1 MLVNHIHRCQ
11 LVCSNIRMI
20 SMSRLFILLYCILFV
35 RVKSLDIYESTV
47 SVENITTESG
57 LKFKPDRSRSLK
69 LLSNN
74 GCSICFRFMLKQHK
88 QVALLGIGQSKSEF
102 EIEIFFEGDHK
113 TILQVR
119 TSNDRIEEFNMINID
134 FDEHPIFLN
143 IWHHFCFAIAV
154 EKYQIIMILVCY
166 RQSFSLL
173 AFK

>member
-1 MLVNHIHRCQ
+1 ML
-11 LVCSNIRMI
+11 
-20 SMSRLFILLYCILFV
+20 SMSRLLILFYSILFV

-47 SVENITTESG
+47 SVETITTESG
-57 LKFKPDRSRSLK
+57 LKFKPDTSRSLK

-102 EIEIFFEGDHK
+102 EIEIFIEGDHK

-154 EKYQIIMILVCY
+154 EKYQIIMILVCFM
-166 RQSFSLL
+166 QSFSVL

>member
-1 MLVNHIHRCQ
+1 
-11 LVCSNIRMI
+11 
-20 SMSRLFILLYCILFV
+20 MSRMLILFYSILFV

-47 SVENITTESG
+47 SVETITTESG
-57 LKFKPDRSRSLK
+57 LKFKPDTSRSLK

-102 EIEIFFEGDHK
+102 EIEIFIEGDHK

-154 EKYQIIMILVCY
+154 EKYQIIMILVCFM
-166 RQSFSLL
+166 QSFSVL

>member
-1 MLVNHIHRCQ
+1 MTRL
-11 LVCSNIRMI
+11 LFLFCS
-20 SMSRLFILLYCILFV
+20 LFV
-35 RVKSLDIYESTV
+35 IGKSIVTYKSTI
-47 SVENITTESG
+47 SVENITRESG
-57 LKFKPDRSRSLK
+57 LKFKPDTSRSLK

-88 QVALLGIGQSKSEF
+88 QVTLLGIGESKSEF
-102 EIEIFFEGDHK
+102 EIEIFIEGDHK

-154 EKYQIIMILVCY
+154 EKYQIIMILVSY

>member
-1 MLVNHIHRCQ
+1 M
-11 LVCSNIRMI
+11 CSNIRMI

-102 EIEIFFEGDHK
+102 EIEIFIEGDHK

-166 RQSFSLL
+166 AMFSHHLI
-173 AFK
+173 FT

>member
-1 MLVNHIHRCQ
+1 MLI
-11 LVCSNIRMI
+11 
-20 SMSRLFILLYCILFV
+20 LFYSILFV

-57 LKFKPDRSRSLK
+57 LKFKPDTSRSLK

-74 GCSICFRFMLKQHK
+74 GCSICFCFMLKQHK

-102 EIEIFFEGDHK
+102 EIEIFIEGDHK

-154 EKYQIIMILVCY
+154 EKYQIIMILVCFM
-166 RQSFSLL
+166 QSFSVL

>member
-1 MLVNHIHRCQ
+1 ML
-11 LVCSNIRMI
+11 
-20 SMSRLFILLYCILFV
+20 SMSRLLILFYSILFV

-47 SVENITTESG
+47 SVETITTESG
-57 LKFKPDRSRSLK
+57 LKFKPDTSRSLK

-102 EIEIFFEGDHK
+102 EIEIFIEGDHK

-154 EKYQIIMILVCY
+154 EKYQIIMILVNY

>member
-1 MLVNHIHRCQ
+1 
-11 LVCSNIRMI
+11 
-20 SMSRLFILLYCILFV
+20 MSRMLILFYSILFV

-57 LKFKPDRSRSLK
+57 LKFKPDTSRSLK

-102 EIEIFFEGDHK
+102 EIEIFIEGDHK

-143 IWHHFCFAIAV
+143 IWHHFCFAI
-154 EKYQIIMILVCY
+154 EKSRLSIILVCIVEISKNY
-166 RQSFSLL
+166 SSILL
-173 AFK
+173 VLVEYFTRHTN

>member
-1 MLVNHIHRCQ
+1 
-11 LVCSNIRMI
+11 MI
-20 SMSRLFILLYCILFV
+20 SMSRMLILFYSILFV

-57 LKFKPDRSRSLK
+57 LKFKPDTSRSLK

-102 EIEIFFEGDHK
+102 EIEIFIEGDHK

-154 EKYQIIMILVCY
+154 EKYQIIMILVCFM
-166 RQSFSLL
+166 QSFSVL

>member
-1 MLVNHIHRCQ
+1 
-11 LVCSNIRMI
+11 
-20 SMSRLFILLYCILFV
+20 
-35 RVKSLDIYESTV
+35 
-47 SVENITTESG
+47 
-57 LKFKPDRSRSLK
+57 
-69 LLSNN
+69 
-74 GCSICFRFMLKQHK
+74 MLKQHK

-166 RQSFSLL
+166 RQSFSLY
-173 AFK
+173 

>member
-1 MLVNHIHRCQ
+1 
-11 LVCSNIRMI
+11 MI
-20 SMSRLFILLYCILFV
+20 SMSRMLILFYSILFV

-143 IWHHFCFAIAV
+143 IWHHFCFAIAL
-154 EKYQIIMILVCY
+154 KN
-166 RQSFSLL
+166 
-173 AFK
+173 

>member
-1 MLVNHIHRCQ
+1 MTRL
-11 LVCSNIRMI
+11 LFLFCS
-20 SMSRLFILLYCILFV
+20 LFV
-35 RVKSLDIYESTV
+35 IGKSIVTYKSTI
-47 SVENITTESG
+47 SVENITRESG
-57 LKFKPDRSRSLK
+57 LKFKPDTSRSLK

-102 EIEIFFEGDHK
+102 EIEIFIEGDHK

-154 EKYQIIMILVCY
+154 EKHQIIMILVCY

>member
-1 MLVNHIHRCQ
+1 MTRL
-11 LVCSNIRMI
+11 LFLFCS
-20 SMSRLFILLYCILFV
+20 LFV
-35 RVKSLDIYESTV
+35 IGKSIVTYKSTI
-47 SVENITTESG
+47 SVENITRESG
-57 LKFKPDRSRSLK
+57 LKFKPDTSRSLK

-102 EIEIFFEGDHK
+102 EIEIFIEGDHK

-143 IWHHFCFAIAV
+143 IWHHFCFAIAL
-154 EKYQIIMILVCY
+154 ENYQIIMILVCY

>member
-1 MLVNHIHRCQ
+1 
-11 LVCSNIRMI
+11 
-20 SMSRLFILLYCILFV
+20 MSRMLILFYSILFV

-47 SVENITTESG
+47 SVENIITESG
-57 LKFKPDRSRSLK
+57 LKLKPDRSRSLK

-143 IWHHFCFAIAV
+143 IWHHFCFAIAL
-154 EKYQIIMILVCY
+154 ENYQIIMILVCY
-166 RQSFSLL
+166 GQSFSLL